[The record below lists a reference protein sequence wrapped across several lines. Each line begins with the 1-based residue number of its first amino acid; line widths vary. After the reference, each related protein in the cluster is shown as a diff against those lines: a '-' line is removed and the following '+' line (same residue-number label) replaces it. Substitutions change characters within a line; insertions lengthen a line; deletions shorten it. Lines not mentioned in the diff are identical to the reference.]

1 MNIEDILDIVS
12 KLATVIAALY
22 GVIFGL
28 RQYARSRLQRR
39 LEYRWT
45 QAEKAKTLLDEMF
58 NNPKCRIAA
67 RLLEEGRTYEYEI
80 GPGKLE
86 PIAREEVSRSCSS

>member
-1 MNIEDILDIVS
+1 MNSEDILDIVS
-12 KLATVIAALY
+12 KLTAVIAALY

-39 LEYRWT
+39 VEHRWT
-45 QAEKAKTLLDEMF
+45 QAAKAKSLLDDMF

-67 RLLEEGRTYEYEI
+67 RLLEEGQTYGFEV
-80 GPGKLE
+80 GAGKVE
-86 PIAREEVSRSCSS
+86 TITREEVSRSCAH